1 MDRPIRIPVLSSSA
15 LLVATGLALAQEL
28 VVDINRI
35 SDAGVG
41 EIGTVTVSE
50 AKGGLRSKSL

>member
-1 MDRPIRIPVLSSSA
+1 MDRPIRILVLLSSA

-41 EIGTVTVSE
+41 
-50 AKGGLRSKSL
+50 